1 MTNVNMGAK
10 IMIIAGGVLD
20 WIEAEEVKNIAYIS
34 MIGQRIRNLSRN
46 KKTKQENFALFNKPN
61 LNCFK

>member
-46 KKTKQENFALFNKPN
+46 KKTK
-61 LNCFK
+61 